1 MATSATIRNLL
12 AQGMAG
18 VAKANAVQTAA
29 GEARTSAYTL
39 FVQAAAECGAQAS
52 FVAAVDEL
60 FAEIRVS
67 ATVSDADGNTYSVN
81 AKPGK
86 DGNGFV
92 IPGPF
97 MTAKSIMSDA
107 LGRGV
112 PLREDGSER
121 SYTSIR
127 KDVKALK
134 DAEDRAKATG
144 DDRIRLDT
152 LDMLAALTEAAQD
165 AKGPL
170 LADLYRRVRKAAAP
184 VTIKDAPAAPAQE
197 AQAEAL
203 AQAA

>member
-1 MATSATIRNLL
+1 MSTNANIRNLL

-39 FVQAAAECGAQAS
+39 FVQAAAECGAQES

-97 MTAKSIMSDA
+97 STAKSIMADA
-107 LGRGV
+107 LARGV
-112 PLREDGSER
+112 PLREDGTER

-134 DAEDRAKATG
+134 DAEERAKATG
-144 DDRIRLDT
+144 DDRIRMDT
-152 LDMLAALTEAAQD
+152 LDMLAGLVEAVQD

-170 LADLYRRVRKAAAP
+170 LADLYRRVRKAAQP
-184 VTIKDAPAAPAQE
+184 VTAHHAKPAAE
-197 AQAEAL
+197 AQAEQV